1 MDVLLLFHELIKKK
15 RNSQQCNKTRPKR
28 QYRMN
33 VYYYRVGWSA
43 VQPDQKKQRS
53 WIVMAITE
61 LDSARQSTARVY
73 MQVQTKA

>member
-1 MDVLLLFHELIKKK
+1 M
-15 RNSQQCNKTRPKR
+15 
-28 QYRMN
+28 
-33 VYYYRVGWSA
+33 YYYRVGWSV